1 MNVSRINR
9 IIVID
14 DDLKFHSICI
24 IAIDISVGQNI
35 ASVILRNIF

>member
-1 MNVSRINR
+1 MNVSCINR

-14 DDLKFHSICI
+14 DDLKFHNI

-35 ASVILRNIF
+35 ASFILRKIF